1 MWPSETADLISLQ
14 ERLRNENGPRLEF
27 NPGAGIG
34 ACFVCFGRHAAG
46 PGTAGDAGWAA
57 AAVTR
62 HGRQTAGVA
71 VTGTAAGPYHPGLL
85 AIREGTLLC
94 MAVTALP
101 SLPQVLLVDATGRD
115 HPRRAGLAVHL
126 GAAIG
131 VPTVGVTHRPL
142 LAQGEWPADIEGA
155 WSPLLLDDE
164 EVGRWLC
171 TRAGARPVAVHGA
184 WGTDPD
190 LAVEVVMAATSGART
205 PEPLRAARR
214 IARRARA
221 TAS

>member
-1 MWPSETADLISLQ
+1 VWPSETADLIALQ
-14 ERLRNENGPRLEF
+14 EHLRTESGPRLVF
-27 NPGAGIG
+27 DPGAGIG
-34 ACFVCFGRHAAG
+34 ACFVCFGRQAAG
-46 PGTAGDAGWAA
+46 TGAAGDAGWAA

-62 HGRQTAGVA
+62 HGHQMSGVA

-85 AIREGTLLC
+85 AMREGALLC
-94 MAVTALP
+94 LAVTALP

-115 HPRRAGLAVHL
+115 HPRRSGLAVHL

-142 LAQGEWPADIEGA
+142 LAQGAWPADIAGA
-155 WSPLLLDDE
+155 WSPLLLDGN
-164 EVGRWLC
+164 EVGRWLR
-171 TRAGARPVAVHGA
+171 TRAGARPLAVHAA

-190 LAVEVVMAATSGART
+190 LAVEVVMATTSGART
-205 PEPLRAARR
+205 PEPLRTARR

-221 TAS
+221 AES